1 MSRTLRKHRL
11 AAVAGAAI
19 ATLALAL
26 PAASQ
31 ATVPGTVTSATWTLK
46 TSWVDYLTNP
56 LLSLGLGN
64 VTPVGP
70 GAPTGTGA
78 TAPNSP
84 NPYYAY
90 VWSPTSD
97 TTSGGVRT
105 VQFSGGIDFDQ
116 PLHDIDISISDVRVE
131 VAGSTEQLRVDA
143 TYKQFW
149 GPTVTKSDVIFGTIN
164 PSTQVIT
171 LEDDGAEIFNGGT
184 TQRSYKTGDAFGSI
198 TFP

>member
-1 MSRTLRKHRL
+1 MPVSRTRSLAGLL
-11 AAVAGAAI
+11 AAAATAVAFAMP
-19 ATLALAL
+19 AT
-26 PAASQ
+26 SQ
-31 ATVPGTVTSATWTLK
+31 ATVPSPVTSATWTLK

-56 LLSLGLGN
+56 LLSFGLGN

-78 TAPNSP
+78 TAANF
-84 NPYYAY
+84 PYPHYAY

-131 VAGSTEQLRVDA
+131 DDGSTERLRVDA
-143 TYKQFW
+143 TYKPFM
-149 GPTVTKSDVIFGTIN
+149 GSPVTLSDVVFGEID